1 MVGGGG
7 TDLRERR
14 RRRRMAFN
22 AWSLDG
28 VLTPINPQPV
38 SPRNME
44 HDQKIGTNRRHRHTL
59 DVLKI
64 LLLNVGIRGKLCT
77 LKKVFQTH

>member
-1 MVGGGG
+1 
-7 TDLRERR
+7 
-14 RRRRMAFN
+14 MAFN

-44 HDQKIGTNRRHRHTL
+44 HDQKIGTKRRHRHTL
-59 DVLKI
+59 DVLKV

-77 LKKVFQTH
+77 LKMPPFTNNHIFVHPAIMAGKIVC